1 MGYSVFAAIML
12 MMIGI
17 YHAMMGLVAIIDKE
31 FYVATEN
38 YIFEFN
44 VTAWG
49 WIHLIL
55 GIVVVVAGFGIFRGT
70 MLGRTVGV
78 IVAGLSGLT
87 AFAWIPYYPLWGIV
101 LVALSVAVI
110 WALTAHGTDLAE
122 ETRSTF

>member
-1 MGYSVFAAIML
+1 ML

-38 YIFEFN
+38 YLFEFN

-55 GIVVVVAGFGIFRGT
+55 GIVVVVAGVGIFRGT
-70 MLGRTVGV
+70 MLGRTIGV
-78 IVAGLSGLT
+78 IVAGLSGLA

-101 LVALSVAVI
+101 LVALSVAAI